1 MAIID
6 PATGGRL
13 TFLDSGED
21 DVLVV
26 EWAVPAGWTAGPSH
40 RHPGQAET
48 LRPLARIFEA
58 RVRGRIQRLAAGDE
72 IVVDPGV
79 GSACRA
85 KLRTVAPFG
94 PSFVRRS
101 EPSRC

>member
-48 LRPLARIFEA
+48 S
-58 RVRGRIQRLAAGDE
+58 GRWQGSSKHGYEDEFNGSQRA
-72 IVVDPGV
+72 
-79 GSACRA
+79 
-85 KLRTVAPFG
+85 T
-94 PSFVRRS
+94 RS
-101 EPSRC
+101 S